1 MKWRLGVVGS
11 PIEHSLSPAL
21 HEAGLRLAGLKGSS
35 SLVELGEQD
44 AKKLGKWMGK
54 NYDAL
59 SVTMPLKRAALAYC
73 AELDDVAS
81 RIGAVNS
88 LRWHDGRIEGANTD
102 GAGFL
107 QALFAT
113 FGVSADNLHA
123 VVLGSGGAARAIVD
137 ALVAHGVSS
146 VAVHARS
153 TDQVDQLSAAY
164 PNVFGHMLVY
174 RPVDLI
180 VNTIP
185 EPARGAESAVIQG
198 VTPETVAVDVTYSP
212 VMSAWREM
220 YRAAGCRTQ
229 NGLGMLA
236 YQAAGQMSWWFGVE
250 VDGAELLKVIS

>member
-11 PIEHSLSPAL
+11 PIEQSLSPQL
-21 HEAGLRLAGLKGSS
+21 HEAGLAQAGLKGSS
-35 SLVELGEQD
+35 VRVELAEAD

-73 AELDDVAS
+73 DQLDDVAS
-81 RIGAVNS
+81 RVGALNS
-88 LRWHDGRIEGANTD
+88 LRWREGRIEGANTD
-102 GAGFL
+102 GAGFVD
-107 QALFAT
+107 ALRAG
-113 FGVSADNLHA
+113 FGVSVDNLHA
-123 VVLGSGGAARAIVD
+123 VVLGSGGAARAVVD
-137 ALVAHGVSS
+137 ALVSQGASS

-153 TDQVDQLSAAY
+153 SDQVDQLSAAY

-185 EPARGAESAVIQG
+185 AHGRGPESAVIQG
-198 VTPETVAVDVTYSP
+198 VTPETIAVDVTYSP
-212 VMSAWREM
+212 AMTDWRAM

-236 YQAAGQMSWWFGVE
+236 YQAARQMSWWFDASI
-250 VDGAELLKVIS
+250 DGAALLRVIS